1 MSDYLLNSSIGLS
14 DEEISDDINNIFQK
28 KDIWING
35 PFNPRERLGWVD
47 FEKVVNSSH
56 EKCISILDKIEFE
69 NIIFIGM
76 GGSIQT
82 GKVLKQIHPN
92 KNILFLDSTS
102 PLEIKKV
109 SDLISNKKNIFI
121 VMSKSGSTI
130 ETITIMNFFINQ
142 MKKNNIK
149 EFGEY
154 FIAIT
159 DSGTEL
165 ELFAKKNKFLK
176 ILTTEKNIG
185 GRFSSSTS
193 FGAMPYYA
201 LKRDR
206 FKKINVDI
214 EEISQKSKSL
224 ICALFY
230 GIKNDKFKKLNIKI
244 SCNISEMGTWLE
256 QLIAESSGKN
266 NKGVTP
272 VISDFPDSK
281 SMIEIFLENGKSSD
295 INEKLITIKIN
306 KENIF
311 EDMFIWQIS
320 TLMLCKEINV
330 FPFDEP
336 DVKSSKFNTLNI
348 LQSKK
353 IISALDMPFADQNI
367 SEIFKNNS
375 KKEMLYLNLF
385 TEESDDIKNSLKTFK
400 KYLKLF
406 KKINCISGFG
416 PRYLHSIGQLQKG
429 GPKKIWT
436 LFFYDLVENKPFE
449 SKKGY
454 YDICNTFNSQML
466 GDYYAIKEKGVDA
479 YLININSKN
488 INPFDKIV
496 EQIKE

>member
-1 MSDYLLNSSIGLS
+1 MSDYLLNSSIS
-14 DEEISDDINNIFQK
+14 INDEEILDDINNIFQK
-28 KDIWING
+28 KDIWTNG
-35 PFNPRERLGWVD
+35 PFNPEERLGWVD
-47 FEKVVNSSH
+47 FEKVINSSH
-56 EKCISILDKIEFE
+56 ENCISILNKIEFE

-82 GKVLKQIHPN
+82 GKVLKQMQPN
-92 KNILFLDSTS
+92 KNILFLDSTN

-121 VMSKSGSTI
+121 IMSKSGSTI
-130 ETITIMNFFINQ
+130 ETNTIMDFFINQ

-159 DSGTEL
+159 DRGTEL

-176 ILTTEKNIG
+176 ILTTEENIG

-193 FGAMPYYA
+193 FGAMPFYA
-201 LKRDR
+201 LKRSN
-206 FKKINVDI
+206 FKEINI
-214 EEISQKSKSL
+214 NMEEIYQKSKSL
-224 ICALFY
+224 TGALFH
-230 GIKNDKFKKLNIKI
+230 GIKNDNFKKLNIKV
-244 SCNISEMGTWLE
+244 SDNISEMGTWLE

-272 VISDFPDSK
+272 VISNLPDSK
-281 SMIEIFLENGKSSD
+281 SIIEIFLENGKSSD
-295 INEKLITIKIN
+295 INEKLITIKLN

-336 DVKSSKFNTLNI
+336 DVKSSKLNTLNI

-353 IISALDMPFADQNI
+353 NISASDMPFANQNI
-367 SEIFKNNS
+367 SEIFNNNS
-375 KKEMLYLNLF
+375 KKEVLYLNLF
-385 TEESDDIKNSLKTFK
+385 TEESDNIKNSLKPFK

-406 KKINCISGFG
+406 KKINCISSFG

-429 GPKKIWT
+429 GPKKIWA
-436 LFFYDLVENKPFE
+436 LFFYDSEENKSFE
-449 SKKGY
+449 SKKEFD
-454 YDICNTFNSQML
+454 DICTTFNSQML